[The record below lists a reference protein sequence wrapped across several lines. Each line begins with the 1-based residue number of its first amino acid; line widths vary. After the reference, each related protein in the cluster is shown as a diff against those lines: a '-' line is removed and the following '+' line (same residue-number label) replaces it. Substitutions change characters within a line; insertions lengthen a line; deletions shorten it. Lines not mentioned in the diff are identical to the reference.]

1 MNDLISAVLDM
12 FAYEMVLNINVLGAI
27 VMARV
32 LGQVHSTAVIKED
45 SCWMSFEMLKF
56 KFNE

>member
-1 MNDLISAVLDM
+1 MNDLVGAILNVFM
-12 FAYEMVLNINVLGAI
+12 YEMVLNINVIGAI
-27 VMARV
+27 VMVRV

-45 SCWMSFEMLKF
+45 GCWISFEMLKS